1 MAEENKQTEDTQEQP
16 TLPLPILGHQI
27 GTGASSG
34 PKTEW
39 PELIG
44 LTVEEAK
51 EKILLD
57 KPRVVFQVV
66 PPGHFVTMD
75 FNTRRVRLYLDAS
88 ERIARAPQV
97 G

>member
-1 MAEENKQTEDTQEQP
+1 MADENKQTEETQEQP
-16 TLPLPILGHQI
+16 SLPLPILGHQMSD
-27 GTGASSG
+27 GASSG
-34 PKTEW
+34 GKTQW
-39 PELIG
+39 PELMG

-57 KPRVVFQVV
+57 MPRVVFQVV

-75 FNTRRVRLYLDAS
+75 FNTRRVRLYVDAS
-88 ERIARAPQV
+88 GKIARAPQV